1 MHGKFEFG
9 KGAASVAD
17 ITVQNLT
24 KYYGD
29 KLILQDISFDIQPG
43 EKVAILG
50 ANGAG
55 KTTLLHI
62 LTGRLPYDGGH
73 VAIGQGRTAGVID
86 QMPDFPPE
94 STVEDIL
101 RLAFHESDEII
112 AAMDELTDEMTRR
125 PDDDSLLRRYA
136 LLETRL
142 DALGGYNRDYEI
154 DRVCNGL
161 EIPAEMR
168 AQRFALLS
176 GGEKTRINLARII
189 LEQTDVLLLDEPTNH
204 LDMDAV
210 DWLGRYLEGY
220 RGTVLIISH
229 DRWFIDQCCD
239 RVIEIHDCTCDF
251 YSGNY
256 SYYAVERERRREEQ
270 LKHHEHELAEKKRL
284 EAVARIMHEHGTEH
298 LAKRAASIEKR
309 IARMTVTDRPKK
321 DKKMTVTFG
330 DPNYETEDVLKVR
343 DITKSYDGRE
353 ILHDIS
359 FQIRN
364 RERVA
369 LLGANGAGKTTL
381 LKLLLG
387 EEQADTGVIRKGVG
401 LKPAYLPQQV
411 YFANPQ
417 RNLIDTLIYDKNV
430 SMQVARNRLGSF
442 QFTGEQQMKTVSM
455 LSGGEKSRLRLCE
468 LMYDPLNLLI
478 LDEPT
483 NHLDLASREWIE
495 EAVEAFDG
503 TLLFVSHDRYF
514 VERFATRV
522 LYLEDGRLIDFI
534 GSYSA
539 FLDWR
544 AKGGGALPAAEPA
557 PMPKKQKPAAP
568 TLDDVPPPPAKLKRT
583 GGTKNLQ
590 KQLNTLEREIAQLET
605 QSAELEQQMI
615 EASSDSAR
623 LLELMGEKETCDEL
637 LAAKMDEWEAVA
649 AELEELQ

>member
-1 MHGKFEFG
+1 M
-9 KGAASVAD
+9 AD
-17 ITVQNLT
+17 ISVQNLT

-29 KLILQDISFDIQPG
+29 RLILQDVSFDIQPG

-55 KTTLLHI
+55 KTTLLNI

-73 VAIGQGRTAGVID
+73 VSLGASKNAGVID

-94 STVEDIL
+94 STVEDVL
-101 RLAFHESDEII
+101 RLAFRESDEVA
-112 AAMDELTDEMTRR
+112 AAMDALTDEMARK
-125 PDDDSLLRRYA
+125 PDDASLLKRYA
-136 LLETRL
+136 QLETRL
-142 DALGGYNRDYEI
+142 EILGGYNRDFEI

-161 EIPAEMR
+161 EIPGAMR

-189 LEQTDVLLLDEPTNH
+189 LEQTDILLLDEPTNH

-210 DWLGRYLEGY
+210 DWLGNYLEAY
-220 RGTVLIISH
+220 RGTVMIISH

-251 YSGNY
+251 YNGNY

-270 LKHHEHELAEKKRL
+270 LKHHEHEMAEKKRL

-309 IARMTVTDRPKK
+309 IARMKVTDRPKK

-330 DPNYETEDVLKVR
+330 DPNYETEEVLKVR

-359 FQIRN
+359 FNIRN
-364 RERVA
+364 REKVA

-381 LKLLLG
+381 LKILLG
-387 EEQADTGVIRKGVG
+387 EEEPDTGVIRKGVG
-401 LKPAYLPQQV
+401 LRPAYLPQQV
-411 YFANPQ
+411 YFANPH

-442 QFTGEQQMKTVSM
+442 QFTGEQQMKTVDM

-468 LMYDPLNLLI
+468 LMYDPLNFLV

-522 LYLEDGRLIDFI
+522 LYLEDGKLTDFI
-534 GSYSA
+534 GSYSD
-539 FLDWR
+539 FLKYR
-544 AKGGGALPAAEPA
+544 EKGELPENPA
-557 PMPKKQKPAAP
+557 PVSQPKRKKPDVP
-568 TLDDVPPPPAKLKRT
+568 TRDDVPRPPEKPKRT

-590 KQLNTLEREIAQLET
+590 KQLNTLEREISQLEQ
-605 QSAELEQQMI
+605 QSADLEQQMI
-615 EASSDSAR
+615 DASSDSAR
-623 LLELMGEKETCDEL
+623 LLELMTEKEQCDEA

-649 AELEELQ
+649 AELEELQQ

>member
-1 MHGKFEFG
+1 M
-9 KGAASVAD
+9 AD
-17 ITVQNLT
+17 ISVQNLT

-29 KLILQDISFDIQPG
+29 KLILQDITFDVQPG

-62 LTGRLPYDGGH
+62 LTGRLPYDSGH
-73 VAIGQGRTAGVID
+73 VSIGQGRTAGVID
-86 QMPDFPPE
+86 QMPDFPTE

-330 DPNYETEDVLKVR
+330 DPNYETEDVLKVQ

-353 ILHDIS
+353 ILHDIN

-468 LMYDPLNLLI
+468 LMYDPLNFLI

-544 AKGGGALPAAEPA
+544 AKGGGTLPAADPA
-557 PMPKKQKPAAP
+557 PIPKKQKPAAP
-568 TLDDVPPPPAKLKRT
+568 TLDDVPPPPAKPKRT

-615 EASSDSAR
+615 QASSDSAR
-623 LLELMGEKETCDEL
+623 LLELMGEKETCDEAL
-637 LAAKMDEWEAVA
+637 TAKMDEWEAVA

>member
-1 MHGKFEFG
+1 M
-9 KGAASVAD
+9 AD
-17 ITVQNLT
+17 ISVQNLT

-29 KLILQDISFDIQPG
+29 KLILQDITFDVQPG

-62 LTGRLPYDGGH
+62 LTGRLPYDSGH
-73 VAIGQGRTAGVID
+73 VSIGQGRTAGVID

-353 ILHDIS
+353 ILHDIN

-468 LMYDPLNLLI
+468 LMYDPLNFLI

-544 AKGGGALPAAEPA
+544 AKGGGTLPAADPA
-557 PMPKKQKPAAP
+557 PIPKKQKPAAP
-568 TLDDVPPPPAKLKRT
+568 TLDDVPPPPAKPKRT

-615 EASSDSAR
+615 QASSDSAR
-623 LLELMGEKETCDEL
+623 LLELMGEKETCDEAL
-637 LAAKMDEWEAVA
+637 TAKMDEWEAVA

>member
-1 MHGKFEFG
+1 M
-9 KGAASVAD
+9 AD
-17 ITVQNLT
+17 ISVQNLT

-29 KLILQDISFDIQPG
+29 KLILQDITFDVQPG

-73 VAIGQGRTAGVID
+73 VSIGQGHTAGVID

-353 ILHDIS
+353 ILHDIN

-468 LMYDPLNLLI
+468 LMYDPLNFLI

-544 AKGGGALPAAEPA
+544 AKGGGALPAADPA
-557 PMPKKQKPAAP
+557 PIPKKQKPATP
-568 TLDDVPPPPAKLKRT
+568 TLDDVPPPPAKPKRT

-623 LLELMGEKETCDEL
+623 LLELMGEKETCDEAL
-637 LAAKMDEWEAVA
+637 TAKMDEWEAVA

>member
-1 MHGKFEFG
+1 M
-9 KGAASVAD
+9 AD
-17 ITVQNLT
+17 ISVQNLT

-29 KLILQDISFDIQPG
+29 RLILQDVSFDIQPG

-55 KTTLLHI
+55 KTTLLNI

-73 VAIGQGRTAGVID
+73 VSLGAGKNAGVID

-94 STVEDIL
+94 STVEDVL
-101 RLAFHESDEII
+101 RLAFRESDEVA
-112 AAMDELTDEMTRR
+112 AAMDALTDEMARK
-125 PDDDSLLRRYA
+125 PDDASLLKRYA
-136 LLETRL
+136 QLETRL
-142 DALGGYNRDYEI
+142 EILGGYNRDFEI

-161 EIPAEMR
+161 EIPQAMR

-189 LEQTDVLLLDEPTNH
+189 LEQTDILLLDEPTNH

-210 DWLGRYLEGY
+210 DWLGNYLEAY
-220 RGTVLIISH
+220 RGTVMIISH

-251 YSGNY
+251 YNGNY

-270 LKHHEHELAEKKRL
+270 LKHHEHEMAEKKRL

-309 IARMTVTDRPKK
+309 IARMKVTDRPKK

-330 DPNYETEDVLKVR
+330 DPNYETEEVLKVR

-359 FQIRN
+359 FNIRN
-364 RERVA
+364 REKVA

-381 LKLLLG
+381 LKILLG
-387 EEQADTGVIRKGVG
+387 EEEPDTGVIRKGVG
-401 LKPAYLPQQV
+401 LRPAYLPQQV
-411 YFANPQ
+411 YFANPH

-442 QFTGEQQMKTVSM
+442 QFTGEQQMKTVDM

-468 LMYDPLNLLI
+468 LMYDPLNFLV

-522 LYLEDGRLIDFI
+522 LYLEDGKLTDFI
-534 GSYSA
+534 GSYSD
-539 FLDWR
+539 FLKYR
-544 AKGGGALPAAEPA
+544 EKGELPENPA
-557 PMPKKQKPAAP
+557 PVSQPKRKKPDVP
-568 TLDDVPPPPAKLKRT
+568 TRDDVPRPPEKPKRT

-590 KQLNTLEREIAQLET
+590 KQLNTLEREISQLEQ
-605 QSAELEQQMI
+605 QSADLEQQMI
-615 EASSDSAR
+615 DASSDSAR
-623 LLELMGEKETCDEL
+623 LLELMTEKEQCDEA

-649 AELEELQ
+649 AELEELQQ